1 MVIITYIKLWYSM
14 IISKYCSNDG
24 NRLWGLI
31 ENTLN
36 FFVFIYEVVPLKVI
50 LYSEFDYLTAE
61 FEFSNSACN

>member
-36 FFVFIYEVVPLKVI
+36 FFAFIYEVVPLKII
-50 LYSEFDYLTAE
+50 LYSEFD
-61 FEFSNSACN
+61 